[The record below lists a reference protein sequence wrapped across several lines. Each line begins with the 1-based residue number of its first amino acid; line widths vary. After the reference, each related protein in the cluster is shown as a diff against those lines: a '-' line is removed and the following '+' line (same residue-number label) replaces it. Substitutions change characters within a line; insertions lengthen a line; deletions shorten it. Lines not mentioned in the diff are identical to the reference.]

1 MAKPLSKKEVK
12 QTAQKVTMLKQVQI
26 CAQSALDNEQDVKR
40 HKISSGT
47 ENSLYIAICNA
58 FPVLKTPE
66 DVINAKNMVYDM
78 HYETSE
84 GTRQYGRKGATVKE
98 FPKQR
103 IEAPRT
109 VANVFT
115 LLLKAVSPITYTK
128 DEKGKK
134 HETKFG
140 YADFLDSKGLHAY
153 PLLNSEKEGE
163 DGLKKIVNDKEKCPS
178 RNKRNALIAL
188 RQQKLDDEKADNK
201 EALKLTD
208 DEYEVYVKS
217 L

>member
-12 QTAQKVTMLKQVQI
+12 QTAQKVTNLKQVQI

-40 HKISSGT
+40 HKASMGT
-47 ENSLYIAICNA
+47 ENSLYIAILNA
-58 FPVLKTPE
+58 FPNLKTPE
-66 DVINAKNMVYDM
+66 DVLNAKNKVYDL

-84 GTRQYGRKGATVKE
+84 GTRQWGRKGATVKE

-103 IEAPRT
+103 IEAPRG

-115 LLLKAVSPITYTK
+115 LLNKAVSPIVYSKDGK
-128 DEKGKK
+128 DEV
-134 HETKFG
+134 KFG

-153 PLLNSEKEGE
+153 PLLNSEKDGE

-188 RQQKLDDEKADNK
+188 RQQKLDDEKAKNK
-201 EALKLTD
+201 EALKMTD
-208 DEYEVYVKS
+208 DDYEVYVKS